1 MEAGVTDTKF
11 SNNFVLKFLK
21 ISSISL
27 KFPLIWTTPMK
38 LMFHQRVQQL
48 S

>member
-1 MEAGVTDTKF
+1 MEAGVTDMKF
-11 SNNFVLKFLK
+11 SNNFVLKFSK